1 MKRVSLFVAVA
12 ALSVGTLVSC
22 GKSSKGKMDG
32 EWNIDSMSTTSTYT
46 SSNGN
51 VSSEVES
58 YEGTTYKTVS
68 TDQNGSVTTTGTV
81 NSSSWNINK
90 DGTWDRELSYTLSGS
105 GYTYKTTEK
114 SSGKWDFAAG
124 VGEFKKNERIVF
136 STTSETTTDVS
147 TIGSVSSTTTET
159 DTYLDGENSMVF
171 VITESKK
178 KNLEMEAE
186 GSNTSTSG
194 SSSTTSAYKAT
205 VKMTLK

>member
-1 MKRVSLFVAVA
+1 MRKVSLFVAVA

-22 GKSSKGKMDG
+22 GKSTKGKMDG

-46 SSNGN
+46 ASNGD

-58 YEGTTYKTVS
+58 YEGTTYKSTS
-68 TDQNGSVTTTGTV
+68 TDQNGSVTVTGTV
-81 NSSSWNINK
+81 NASSWNIKK
-90 DGTWDRELSYTLSGS
+90 DGTWDRELTYTLSGS

-114 SSGKWDFAAG
+114 SSGKWDFATG
-124 VGEFKKNERIVF
+124 VGEFKKNERVVF
-136 STTSETTTDVS
+136 STTSATTTEVSTVGSVSQTTTD
-147 TIGSVSSTTTET
+147 T
-159 DTYLDGENSMVF
+159 DTYLDGENTMVF

-194 SSSTTSAYKAT
+194 NSSTTSSYKAT

>member
-1 MKRVSLFVAVA
+1 MKKGLLFVAVA
-12 ALSVGTLVSC
+12 AMSVGTLVSC

-46 SSNGN
+46 ASNGN
-51 VSSEVES
+51 VSTEVES
-58 YEGTTYKTVS
+58 YEGTTYKTTS
-68 TDQNGSVTTTGTV
+68 TDQNGSVTVTGTV
-81 NSSSWNINK
+81 NSSNWNINK

-105 GYTYKTTEK
+105 GYTYKTTMT

-124 VGEFKKNERIVF
+124 VGEFKKNERVVF
-136 STTSETTTDVS
+136 STTSETTKEES
-147 TIGSVSSTTTET
+147 TVGSVSQTTTDT
-159 DTYLDGENSMVF
+159 DTYMDGENAMVF

-178 KNLEMEAE
+178 KNLEMTAE

-194 SSSTTSAYKAT
+194 NSTTKNAYKAT